1 MIDEKRVFYLAHE
14 EARRRVGQFA
24 ITAPEG
30 WRVEFRPPK
39 RSDIQSSKMHA
50 MFGDIARQHLYLGRH
65 LTSTQWKTLFI
76 SGHAIATGAGA
87 DMVQGLEGEFCN
99 IRESS
104 ATMSVKRMSSV
115 IEYTYAY
122 GAQHNIKW
130 KNQTLIGMP
139 E

>member
-1 MIDEKRVFYLAHE
+1 MDEKHVFYLAHD
-14 EARRRVGQFA
+14 EARRRVAQFA
-24 ITAPEG
+24 MTGPEG
-30 WRVEFRPPK
+30 WRVEFRAPK
-39 RSDIQSSKMHA
+39 RSDLQSSKMHA
-50 MFGDIARQHLYLGRH
+50 MFGDIARQHLYIGRH

-87 DMVQGLEGEFCN
+87 DMVPGLEGEFCN

-104 ATMSVKRMSSV
+104 ASMSIKRMSSV

-130 KNQTLIGMP
+130 KN
-139 E
+139 EFKDAA

>member
-1 MIDEKRVFYLAHE
+1 MTESRVFYLADE
-14 EARRRVGQFA
+14 QVRRRVAQFA
-24 ITAPEG
+24 MGDAPAG
-30 WRVEFRPPK
+30 WRVEFRAPK

-50 MFGDIARQHLYLGRH
+50 MFGDIAKQHLYIGRQ

-87 DMVQGLEGEFCN
+87 DMVPGIEGEFVN

-115 IEYTYAY
+115 IEYVSAWS
-122 GAQHNIKW
+122 AENNIVWSNEKR
-130 KNQTLIGMP
+130 
-139 E
+139 EAA